1 VSIGTALGTLGN
13 WLVLYPIL
21 DLGIGAF
28 WTHEVFKPWQEQ
40 PALSDE
46 EQRRLP
52 EEQRKAAEERRKAAE
67 EAEKQAQTPDERRLG
82 AMIILG
88 EIQYLVVATAVILTG
103 VGAFAALAVN
113 QGASNA
119 VKHCIGYAATWALF
133 ALVGGVYTTAMLPY
147 HTPSRN
153 FVLVPTV
160 NKWLGVA
167 LFMFVAAA
175 ARLLI
180 GVLLLLG

>member
-1 VSIGTALGTLGN
+1 
-13 WLVLYPIL
+13 
-21 DLGIGAF
+21 LGIGAF
-28 WTHEVFKPWQEQ
+28 WTHAVVKEWREQ
-40 PALSDE
+40 PLS
-46 EQRRLP
+46 
-52 EEQRKAAEERRKAAE
+52 EEQRKAAEE
-67 EAEKQAQTPDERRLG
+67 AEKKAQEPEERRLG
-82 AMIILG
+82 AMVILG

-133 ALVGGVYTTAMLPY
+133 ALVGGVYATAMLPH

-167 LFMFVAAA
+167 LFMFIAAA
-175 ARLLI
+175 ARLLT